1 MELLDPLECKR
12 GKSLVKQTGTF
23 ILLKKVR
30 YGESDLIV
38 TGISAAGEKKSF
50 LARSA
55 LKSRKRFGGG
65 VLEPLHHVKLS
76 YSDKADRQQLSVL
89 EEAQL
94 INDFAAIKKDYD
106 LLQFGLLAV
115 ECITKV
121 SQEGDNVS
129 DSLYNLLGHCLKNL
143 ATENLN
149 YQVHLP
155 ILKIQFFLKLLSEQG
170 VLEQDPWMTPFL
182 ATPLTQYARLEPLAI
197 EARNQS
203 SRMEKIVRDY
213 LAHAHI
219 S

>member
-1 MELLDPLECKR
+1 M
-12 GKSLVKQTGTF
+12 VKQTGTF

-30 YGESDLIV
+30 YGEADLII
-38 TGISAAGEKKSF
+38 TGISASGEKKSF

-76 YSDKADRQQLSVL
+76 YSDKSDKHQLSTL
-89 EEAQL
+89 DEAQL
-94 INDFAAIKKDYD
+94 INDFALLKKDYD
-106 LLQFGLLAV
+106 LLQFALMAV
-115 ECITKV
+115 ECIAKV
-121 SQEGDNVS
+121 SQEGDSVS

-149 YQVHLP
+149 YQVHVP
-155 ILKIQFFLKLLSEQG
+155 ILKVQFFLKLLAEQG
-170 VLEQDPWMTPFL
+170 VLEQESWMMPFL
-182 ATPLTQYARLEPLAI
+182 KTPLTQFAQLEPLAI

-203 SRMEKIVRDY
+203 SRMEKIVREY
-213 LAHAHI
+213 LAHAHL